1 MEFTVT
7 DKGLKIVIVSDGAK
21 AVLQEYHDDET
32 IDTDSSMY
40 EMFDDILGNTEFE
53 WISPEEI
60 GALTSA
66 PIIGIK
72 DENDVVIEAYGFMDY
87 AIESLLGQLFK
98 YGEALLIKG

>member
-1 MEFTVT
+1 MEFIVT

-21 AVLQEYHDDET
+21 AVLKEYHDDET

-40 EMFDDILGNTEFE
+40 EMFDDILANCEYE
-53 WISPEEI
+53 WILPEDI

-66 PIIGIK
+66 PILGIR
-72 DENDVVIEAYGFMDY
+72 DENDKVIEAYGFMDY

-98 YGEALLIKG
+98 HGEALLIKG